1 MNNSSDSRDT
11 LAKLKHEAFDHSD
24 EKLALAMGK
33 PVDEI
38 QLWFEGGE
46 IDEDSREKINGLAQ
60 QRLAE

>member
-1 MNNSSDSRDT
+1 MSNSSDARKT
-11 LAKLKHEAFDHSD
+11 LARLKHEAFEGSD
-24 EKLALAMGK
+24 QHLALAMGK

-60 QRLAE
+60 QRLSE

>member
-1 MNNSSDSRDT
+1 MNNNSDSRDT
-11 LAKLKHEAFDHSD
+11 LARLKHEAFEGSD
-24 EKLALAMGK
+24 EHLALAMGK

-60 QRLAE
+60 QRLSE